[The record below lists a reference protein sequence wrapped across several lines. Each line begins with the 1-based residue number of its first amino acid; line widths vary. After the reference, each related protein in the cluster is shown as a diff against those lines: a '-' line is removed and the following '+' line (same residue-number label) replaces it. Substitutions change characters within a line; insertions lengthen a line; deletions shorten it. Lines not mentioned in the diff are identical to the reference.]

1 MAHAALE
8 VVREDLASC
17 IADLAGQLREAS
29 HGHVRRSV
37 PMVHWLSVHWLSDR
51 RRDAPSWQHMQTT
64 FLLSLSVKTPPT
76 ILYYT
81 QNLHP
86 HERPAWSE
94 CGVYRTAILYTDIE
108 QW

>member
-17 IADLAGQLREAS
+17 ITDLAGQLREAS

-51 RRDAPSWQHMQTT
+51 RRNAPSWQHMQT
-64 FLLSLSVKTPPT
+64 SLSVKTPST
-76 ILYYT
+76 NYYIT
-81 QNLHP
+81 HKMYI

-94 CGVYRTAILYTDIE
+94 CGVYRTVILYTDIE